1 MLTNSSH
8 ICTMPA
14 ARKQQTAREKVRLQ
28 ALYAYNVL
36 DTPSEEVFDECAR
49 LAASIVGTPT
59 ALVSLVDGNR
69 QWFKAKVG
77 LTAEETPRDIAFCAH
92 AIKGIEVFVVPDATL
107 DDRFAAN
114 PLVTAEPKIRFYAG
128 APLITS
134 TGQALGTVCVIDYV
148 PRELSVEQRQSLKI
162 LSRHV
167 MAQLD
172 LRRQLL
178 EFTGASK
185 QRATQLAAL
194 RTAVDLQQFVLYYQP
209 KINLQSNR
217 IVGVEALIRWQH
229 PELGLVPPA
238 AFIPLLEDS
247 SLIIEVGAWAI
258 RQAVSDHQEWRRH
271 GLAAP
276 RIAVNVSPV
285 QLRNEYFVDDL
296 RAALGTVPGDQ
307 AGVDIEITE
316 GVLIQEVES
325 SIEKLRAVRDC
336 GVGVAIDDFGTGY
349 SSLRYLAQLPI
360 TALKIDHSFVAA
372 MEESPRHRAIVSSII
387 TLAHGM
393 QINVVGEGVETEEQ
407 RRMLRALDCDEMQG
421 YLHSKPMT
429 KAALEV
435 MLRRDAATDLTFAAA
450 T

>member
-1 MLTNSSH
+1 MS
-8 ICTMPA
+8 A
-14 ARKQQTAREKVRLQ
+14 ARKQQVAREKVRLA
-28 ALYAYNVL
+28 ALYSYNVL

-77 LTAEETPRDIAFCAH
+77 LDAEETPRDVAFCAH

-114 PLVTAEPKIRFYAG
+114 PLVTEGPKIRFYAG

-134 TGQALGTVCVIDYV
+134 KGEALGTVCVIDYV

-185 QRATQLAAL
+185 QRATQLAEL
-194 RTAVDLQQFVLYYQP
+194 RNAVDLQQFVLYYQP
-209 KINLQSNR
+209 KINLRTNR

-229 PELGLVPPA
+229 PDLGLVPPA
-238 AFIPLLEDS
+238 RFIPLLEDS
-247 SLIIEVGAWAI
+247 ALIIEVGAWAI
-258 RQAVSDHQEWRRH
+258 RQAVSDHQEWRRD
-271 GLAAP
+271 GLPAP

-285 QLRNEYFVDDL
+285 QLRNECFVEDL
-296 RAALGTVPGDQ
+296 RAAVGAWPEAD

-325 SIEKLRAVRDC
+325 SIEKLRAVREC
-336 GVGVAIDDFGTGY
+336 GVCVAIDDFGTGY

-360 TALKIDHSFVAA
+360 TSLKIDHSFVAA
-372 MEESPRHRAIVSSII
+372 MEGSARHKAIVSSII
-387 TLAHGM
+387 ALAHGM
-393 QINVVGEGVETEEQ
+393 EINVVGEGVETEEQ

-421 YLHSKPMT
+421 YLHSKPMP
-429 KAALEV
+429 KAALEM
-435 MLRRDAATDLTFAAA
+435 MLRRDAASDLPLAA
-450 T
+450 TS

>member
-1 MLTNSSH
+1 MATGSSH
-8 ICTMPA
+8 IQPMSA
-14 ARKQQTAREKVRLQ
+14 ARKQQTARETARLQ

-77 LTAEETPRDIAFCAH
+77 LAANETPREVAFCAH

-107 DDRFAAN
+107 DDRFAGN
-114 PLVTAEPKIRFYAG
+114 PLVTAGPKIRFYAG
-128 APLITS
+128 APLVTS
-134 TGQALGTVCVIDYV
+134 SGEALGTVCVIDYV

-185 QRATQLAAL
+185 QRTSQLAEL
-194 RTAVDLQQFVLYYQP
+194 RTACDQQQFVLYYQP
-209 KINLQSNR
+209 KINLRTNR

-229 PELGLVPPA
+229 PDLGLVPPA
-238 AFIPLLEDS
+238 GFIPLLEDS
-247 SLIIEVGAWAI
+247 ELIIEVGAWAI
-258 RQAVSDHQEWRRH
+258 RQAVSDHQEWRRD

-285 QLRNEYFVDDL
+285 QLRNECFVEDL
-296 RAALGTVPGDQ
+296 RAALGEWPGAD

-325 SIEKLRAVRDC
+325 SIEKLRDVRAS

-360 TALKIDHSFVAA
+360 TSLKIDHSFVAA
-372 MEESPRHRAIVSSII
+372 MEGSPRHRAIVSSII
-387 TLAHGM
+387 ALAHGM
-393 QINVVGEGVETEEQ
+393 EINVVGEGVETDEQ

-429 KAALEV
+429 KTALEA
-435 MLRRDAATDLTFAAA
+435 MLRRDATSALPFAAA